1 MNETLKVIRD
11 RRSIRAFRDEQLKPD
26 EVDAIVDAGLYAP
39 SASNAQNLRYTIIQ
53 NKGLIERTAKWVVDE
68 IDRIGNEYLKQLV
81 ARTGGHIFR
90 NAPTVF
96 IISSE
101 TKDRFGIVNA
111 AAAIENMLLAAESLG
126 IGSCWIGMLAVLA
139 GSPRVNEYA
148 AELQIPEGFSP
159 QFGVTFGYK
168 VSANPEAPVRNRDI
182 ISYIR

>member
-11 RRSIRAFRDEQLKPD
+11 RRSIRTFKDEQLKPD
-26 EVDAIVDAGLYAP
+26 EVEAIIEAGLYAP
-39 SASNAQNLRYTIIQ
+39 SASNAQNLRYTVIQ
-53 NKGLIERTAKWVVDE
+53 KKEVIDRTAKWVVDE
-68 IDRIGNEYLKQLV
+68 IERIGNEYLKQLV
-81 ARTGGHIFR
+81 ERTGGHIFR

-111 AAAIENMLLAAESLG
+111 AAAIENMLLAAESME

-139 GSPRVNEYA
+139 ASLNVKEYA
-148 AELQIPEGFSP
+148 KELQIPEGFSP
-159 QFGVTFGYK
+159 QFGITFGYK

-182 ISYIR
+182 VSYIR